1 MKTLMMCCLSLL
13 LAGCI
18 TVPDRP
24 IARNNNAVTASVG
37 AERLEYGEA
46 VGDTETGTMR
56 AAALSYSVDSGVF
69 MMNISAKY
77 AHSSNDVRYNGFI
90 IATGAPVAFDH
101 ASTMEDAAIKIGG
114 VVPSGDRFQWGML
127 AVADFHYWD
136 RHATNPPGGYE
147 EKYRHYDL
155 GLELPFQWAAGRVV
169 FSVSPSVLF
178 MVDPYL
184 AVSEL
189 PLPGFPHTFD
199 LQSTV
204 GGALDFK
211 TSVNLTRHQSLSLD
225 LNARYFY
232 YLESNSY
239 MGLGEPDS
247 HTFVP
252 SVMLGYSILL

>member
-1 MKTLMMCCLSLL
+1 MKILMCCLSLL
-13 LAGCI
+13 LAGCF
-18 TVPDRP
+18 TVPDTR

-37 AERLEYGEA
+37 AQRLEYGEA
-46 VGDTETGTMR
+46 VGDTETGTMN
-56 AAALSYSVDSGVF
+56 AAALSYSLDSGVF
-69 MMNISAKY
+69 MMDITGQY
-77 AHSSNDVRYNGFI
+77 AHSDDVRYDGFI
-90 IATGAPVAFDH
+90 ISTHAPVTFTH
-101 ASTMEDAAIKIGG
+101 PSTMEDATLRFGG
-114 VVPSGDRFQWGML
+114 VIPSGDHFQWGML
-127 AVADFHYWD
+127 AQVDYHYWD

-155 GLELPFQWAAGRVV
+155 GGALLFQWATGRVV
-169 FSVSPSVLF
+169 FSLSPTVLF

-184 AVSEL
+184 AVSDL
-189 PLPGFPHTFD
+189 AVPGFPHTFD

-232 YLESNSY
+232 YLESDPY

-247 HTFVP
+247 HTFLP

>member
-1 MKTLMMCCLSLL
+1 MKTLMCCLSLL
-13 LAGCI
+13 LAGCFTI
-18 TVPDRP
+18 PDSP
-24 IARNNNAVTASVG
+24 IARNNNAITASVG

-69 MMNISAKY
+69 MMDISGKY
-77 AHSSNDVRYNGFI
+77 AHSNDVRYNGFI
-90 IATGAPVAFDH
+90 IGTGAPVSFTH
-101 ASTMEDAAIKIGG
+101 PSTMEDVVIRLGG
-114 VVPSGDRFQWGML
+114 VVPSGDHFQWGAL
-127 AVADFHYWD
+127 AQADYHYWD
-136 RHATNPPGGYE
+136 RHATNPPAGYE
-147 EKYRHYDL
+147 EKYRHYDVGGAL
-155 GLELPFQWAAGRVV
+155 LFQWSTGRVV
-169 FSVSPSVLF
+169 FSFSPTVLF

-184 AVSEL
+184 AVSDL
-189 PLPGFPHTFD
+189 PGVPGFPHTFD

-211 TSVNLTRHQSLSLD
+211 TSFNVTRHQSLSLD

-232 YLESNSY
+232 YLESNPY

-252 SVMLGYSILL
+252 TVLLGYSILL